1 MVTGEWVDISQQ
13 LRYLNQQNY
22 RKVSQERIVN
32 YFFYT
37 MIFIRG
43 ALTGSLQLIM
53 AESLLSP
60 KYFASQIDLIV
71 NFAALSIVL
80 DLDKTV
86 QAG

>member
-1 MVTGEWVDISQQ
+1 MGISQQ
-13 LRYLNQQNY
+13 LRYLNQQKY
-22 RKVSQERIVN
+22 RKKAQQRIVN

-37 MIFIRG
+37 MISIRG
-43 ALTGSLQLIM
+43 VLTGCLQLIM

-60 KYFASQIDLIV
+60 KFYVSQIDLIV